1 MSAAYYV
8 KRMAAGAVLILMV
21 VGVLTLVSSPGRAD
35 GDRGDHDR
43 GDGHG
48 NLDKVL
54 IGLRIAPV
62 PLNMTHKDRNLV
74 GLGSY
79 IVNAVGDCNGCHSAG
94 PETEYT
100 PTGNPVLFAPPSQ
113 TVHMTKQV
121 NPATYL
127 GGGQDFGPYPAPD
140 SPLHI
145 YSRNL
150 TPDDT
155 GKPEGG
161 NSLYDFMVIMKTGK
175 DFDHIHPTCPA
186 GTAQTASCVPYPF
199 DGNLLQVMPWPAFQD
214 MTRED
219 LTAIYAYLSAIPC
232 VDTVITGQPQLRNN
246 CPK

>member
-1 MSAAYYV
+1 
-8 KRMAAGAVLILMV
+8 
-21 VGVLTLVSSPGRAD
+21 
-35 GDRGDHDR
+35 
-43 GDGHG
+43 
-48 NLDKVL
+48 
-54 IGLRIAPV
+54 
-62 PLNMTHKDRNLV
+62 
-74 GLGSY
+74 
-79 IVNAVGDCNGCHSAG
+79 
-94 PETEYT
+94 
-100 PTGNPVLFAPPSQ
+100 
-113 TVHMTKQV
+113 MTKQV